1 MICNLNIL
9 KYDKTSDKIKAMKSI
24 HLTNRNKNGKHLN
37 QIIMF
42 KSIHITVYHS
52 ISSISGHEASSFA
65 HYLIYCLKQQNII
78 SVTPLFQRDWS

>member
-1 MICNLNIL
+1 MICSLNIL

-37 QIIMF
+37 QIIML

-52 ISSISGHEASSFA
+52 ISSISGDEASS
-65 HYLIYCLKQQNII
+65 LKQQNII
-78 SVTPLFQRDWS
+78 LVTPLFQRDWS